1 MESSELAELTTDPIQ
16 KLGLGFYFDPL
27 TAERAKELGM
37 NVFEFYGLGRGGVLG
52 DVDAEVVD
60 RAFTFFH
67 PRTMDFLFHR
77 ARAKADPVATARE
90 HVLAAYAFAD
100 RTFGALD
107 VDLLADVGAL
117 ARRVTSE
124 AEPGHHLLAT
134 GYLQYQAP
142 ASAVHA
148 AYLGTILLREL
159 RGGAHIDAVAQVGL
173 TPLEAC
179 YLQDDSVFKLHGYSD
194 DDVPPVTPE
203 LEAKKIHAEVV
214 TSELMARYFSV
225 LSGDERQR
233 LADGTLAMFAALS
246 DPVAV
251 TS

>member
-1 MESSELAELTTDPIQ
+1 MESSDLAELTTDSIQ
-16 KLGLGFYFDPL
+16 KLGLSFYFDPL

-52 DVDAEVVD
+52 DVDVEVVD

-77 ARAKADPVATARE
+77 ARAKA
-90 HVLAAYAFAD
+90 
-100 RTFGALD
+100 
-107 VDLLADVGAL
+107 
-117 ARRVTSE
+117 
-124 AEPGHHLLAT
+124 
-134 GYLQYQAP
+134 
-142 ASAVHA
+142 
-148 AYLGTILLREL
+148 
-159 RGGAHIDAVAQVGL
+159 
-173 TPLEAC
+173 C
-179 YLQDDSVFKLHGYSD
+179 YLQDDSVFKLHGYGD

-203 LEAKKIHAEVV
+203 LEAKKIQGEVV
-214 TSELMARYFSV
+214 TSRLMAPYYSV

-251 TS
+251 TG

>member
-90 HVLAAYAFAD
+90 HVLARRCDGVGLGA
-100 RTFGALD
+100 RTVEEEIHRPGVKERERAVDDLGVNVTEHATSTKAVELEDVHPEFLGALGGERIE
-107 VDLLADVGAL
+107 V
-117 ARRVTSE
+117 E
-124 AEPGHHLLAT
+124 AEAQLLDRI
-134 GYLQYQAP
+134 G
-142 ASAVHA
+142 
-148 AYLGTILLREL
+148 
-159 RGGAHIDAVAQVGL
+159 
-173 TPLEAC
+173 
-179 YLQDDSVFKLHGYSD
+179 
-194 DDVPPVTPE
+194 
-203 LEAKKIHAEVV
+203 
-214 TSELMARYFSV
+214 
-225 LSGDERQR
+225 RQ
-233 LADGTLAMFAALS
+233 F
-246 DPVAV
+246 
-251 TS
+251 